1 MKTKIAYIIPTL
13 SLGGAEK
20 QQVNILNGL
29 DIDKYD
35 IQLYIL
41 KSNTKL
47 VSQVKSKNIGINVY
61 SIDNAFNIYK
71 WYQFIKDIKKF
82 HPDIIHSHMFNANII
97 SRLLKILFPYVK
109 IVNHVH
115 GMSEWI
121 STFKLMVDRYTQR
134 FVDKI
139 IVVSHKSYRLRQER
153 EKYPEHKLFLLYNS
167 VDVLDMKTYLH
178 HHQKKNNKVIIGMA
192 SRMIKLKRIDAG
204 LYMFKALQDL
214 GLDIQMKIAGDGPEK
229 ENLIQYAKDS
239 DIIDSVDFL
248 GFTNDMNNFFRSIDI
263 FCISSE
269 IEDMPLS
276 IAEAL
281 IMGKPVIASNIG
293 GIPEILENLEGTILV
308 NDFWNKEEIQEIYNF
323 IKNLNFD
330 YLPKVL
336 QTYAIKHFDN
346 HAYCMELGLLYDKLK
361 GK

>member
-29 DIDKYD
+29 DIYKYD
-35 IQLYIL
+35 VQLYIL

-47 VSQVKSKNIGINVY
+47 VSQIKSKNIGINVY
-61 SIDNAFNIYK
+61 SIDNAFSIYK
-71 WYQFIKDIKKF
+71 WYKFIKDIKKF
-82 HPDIIHSHMFNANII
+82 HPDIIHSHMFNANMI

-115 GMSEWI
+115 GMSDWL
-121 STFKLMVDRYTQR
+121 STFKLILDRYTLR

-167 VDVLDMKTYLH
+167 VDFSDNKTELH
-178 HHQKKNNKVIIGMA
+178 HYNKKNKIIIGMA

-214 GLDIQMKIAGDGPEK
+214 GLDIEMKIAGDGPEK
-229 ENLIQYAKDS
+229 ENFIQYAKDTN
-239 DIIDSVDFL
+239 IIDSVDFL
-248 GFTNDMNNFFRSIDI
+248 GFTDDMNNFFRSIDI
-263 FCISSE
+263 FCISSA

-281 IMGKPVIASNIG
+281 IVGKPVIASNIG
-293 GIPEILENLEGTILV
+293 GIPEILKNLEGTMLV
-308 NDFWNKEEIQEIYNF
+308 NDFRNKEEIQEIYNF
-323 IKNLNFD
+323 IKNLNFEHI
-330 YLPKVL
+330 PKVL

-346 HAYCMELGLLYDKLK
+346 HTYCKELGLLYDNLK